1 MAKANDDDATT
12 NGRKDVY
19 RMSVTID
26 PSIRKR
32 IRIAAAINDQEV
44 GEWAADVL
52 NKAAAAQLKEAR
64 TTA

>member
-1 MAKANDDDATT
+1 MAKANDDEST

-26 PSIRKR
+26 PSVRKR
-32 IRIAAAINDQEV
+32 IRIAAAINDLEV

-52 NKAAAAQLKEAR
+52 NKAAAQQLKEAR
-64 TTA
+64 TNA